1 MIKDKFFD
9 RKNYI
14 QILEKRVSSLKEGY
28 RQNIAIIGDENVG
41 KTSIISKFLANF
53 YDPRI
58 ITVFL
63 EVRPESLDGFARRF
77 IGALLYN
84 FLLNS
89 GLPLKEDLD
98 YLVAKSS
105 RYIPKTAER
114 INFILSELSRRK
126 KINIITELCNLP
138 ELINQETVKL
148 TVLFLDEFH
157 NLEDIGVKNLYREW
171 SKLLIV
177 QKNTLYCLASSRM
190 FKTRVILSKQ
200 LSLLFGNFEI
210 ITIEPFDIHTSGCYL
225 DQHIPCLKLNP
236 QLKDFIIN
244 FTGGYPL
251 YLELI
256 ADALAKRPEGP
267 GLASNSQSQR
277 PEGPACL
284 PARQG
289 LAANSQ
295 SSGLPSFRQS
305 QADVVAV
312 DLADILEDL
321 LFNTSGILNQRFSNY
336 IKRFL
341 DVGASNDYV
350 SIFYLIA
357 SGRNRIKDIAHIMH
371 KQKKDLAIRINYLL
385 ELDAIT
391 RSGDFLKISDRLF
404 AYWVRFV
411 YQEKMR
417 SLSFDAKNQKEKF
430 RDNIQELIAEFAKQ
444 STKPLANRVW
454 ELLQLFEDDLVQIE
468 RKKIRLHHFREVKPL
483 VFGQRFLKD
492 GLLGRSSDALWI
504 MAIKSDAL
512 TEQDI
517 TEFSKEC
524 KRYHHK
530 SQRKIMVTLKEVDPN
545 ARLRALEEKIWTW
558 DLNSLNQ
565 ILDLFSKPRVIA

>member
-14 QILEKRVSSLKEGY
+14 QILEKRVRSLKDGY
-28 RQNIAIIGDENVG
+28 RQNIVIVGEENVG

-58 ITVFL
+58 ITVYL
-63 EVRPESLDGFARRF
+63 EVRPESLEDFSKRF

-89 GLPLKEDLD
+89 ALPLKEDLD
-98 YLVAKSS
+98 YLLIKAG

-114 INFILSELSRRK
+114 INFILNELSRRK
-126 KINIITELCNLP
+126 KINIISELFNLP
-138 ELINQETVKL
+138 ELIHQETGKF

-157 NLEDIGVKNLYREW
+157 NLEDIGSKNLYREW
-171 SKLLIV
+171 SKLLMV
-177 QKNTLYCLASSRM
+177 AKNTLYCLASSRM
-190 FKTRVILSKQ
+190 FKTRIILSEQ

-210 ITIEPFDIHTSGCYL
+210 ITIEPFDIHTSSRYL
-225 DQHIPCLKLNP
+225 DQHIGRLSAHPE
-236 QLKDFIIN
+236 LKDFIIN

-256 ADALAKRPEGP
+256 ADALAK
-267 GLASNSQSQR
+267 SD
-277 PEGPACL
+277 
-284 PARQG
+284 
-289 LAANSQ
+289 
-295 SSGLPSFRQS
+295 
-305 QADVVAV
+305 ADIN
-312 DLADILEDL
+312 LADILEDL

-341 DVGASNDYV
+341 DATSSNDYL

-357 SGRNRIKDIAHIMH
+357 SGRNRLKDIAHILH
-371 KQKKDLAIRINYLL
+371 KQKKELAARVNCLL

-411 YQEKMR
+411 YQEKMC

-430 RDNIQELIAEFAKQ
+430 RDNIQELIQEFAKQ
-444 STKPLANRVW
+444 AIKPLANRVG

-483 VFGQRFLKD
+483 VFSQRLLKD
-492 GLLGRSSDALWI
+492 GLLGRSSEALWI
-504 MAIKSDAL
+504 MAIKPEAL

-517 TEFSKEC
+517 TEFSQEC

-530 SQRKIMVTLKEVDPN
+530 SQRKIIVTLKEIDPN

-558 DLNSLNQ
+558 DLNNLNQ

>member
-14 QILEKRVSSLKEGY
+14 QILAKRVGGLKEGY

-41 KTSIISKFLANF
+41 KTSIISKFLADF
-53 YDPRI
+53 YDPAI
-58 ITVFL
+58 ITVYL
-63 EVRPESLDGFARRF
+63 EVRPESLDGFVRRY

-89 GLPLKEDLD
+89 ALPLKEDLD
-98 YLVAKSS
+98 YLIAKSS
-105 RYIPKTAER
+105 RYIPKTTEKV
-114 INFILSELSRRK
+114 NFILNELSRRK
-126 KINIITELCNLP
+126 KINIITELFNLP
-138 ELINQETVKL
+138 ELIHQETGKF

-171 SKLLIV
+171 SKLLII

-210 ITIEPFDIHTSGCYL
+210 ITVEPFDIHASGRYL
-225 DQHIPCLKLNP
+225 DHRFFNLKLDA
-236 QLKDFIIN
+236 QLKDFIIS

-256 ADALAKRPEGP
+256 ADALVKQPDGFKAP
-267 GLASNSQSQR
+267 
-277 PEGPACL
+277 
-284 PARQG
+284 
-289 LAANSQ
+289 
-295 SSGLPSFRQS
+295 
-305 QADVVAV
+305 VTAV
-312 DLADILEDL
+312 NLVDILEEL

-341 DVGASNDYV
+341 DAGASNDYV
-350 SIFYLIA
+350 AIFYLIA
-357 SGRNRIKDIAHIMH
+357 SGRNRIKDIAHVLH
-371 KQKKDLAIRINYLL
+371 KQKKELGTRINYLL
-385 ELDAIT
+385 ELDAVT
-391 RSGDFLKISDRLF
+391 RSGDFLKVSDRLF
-404 AYWVRFV
+404 AHWMRFV

-430 RDNIQELIAEFAKQ
+430 RDNIQELIQEFAKQ
-444 STKPLANRVW
+444 SNKPLTNRVW

-483 VFGQRFLKD
+483 VFGERLLKD

-517 TEFSKEC
+517 TDFSKEC

-558 DLNSLNQ
+558 DLNNLNQ

>member
-58 ITVFL
+58 ISVYL
-63 EVRPESLDGFARRF
+63 EVRPETLDGFAKRF

-105 RYIPKTAER
+105 RYIPNTVSR
-114 INFILSELSRRK
+114 INFILNELSRRK
-126 KINIITELCNLP
+126 KINMVGELFNLP
-138 ELINQETVKL
+138 ELIHQETAKF
-148 TVLFLDEFH
+148 TVLFFDEFH
-157 NLEDIGVKNLYREW
+157 NLDDLGVKNLYREW
-171 SKLLIV
+171 SKLLMV
-177 QKNTLYCLASSRM
+177 AKNTLYCLASSRM

-210 ITIEPFDIHTSGCYL
+210 ITIEPFDIHTSGRYL
-225 DQHIPCLKLNP
+225 DQHIPGLESKP

-256 ADALAKRPEGP
+256 ADALSKVDI
-267 GLASNSQSQR
+267 LT
-277 PEGPACL
+277 
-284 PARQG
+284 
-289 LAANSQ
+289 
-295 SSGLPSFRQS
+295 
-305 QADVVAV
+305 V

-350 SIFYLIA
+350 SIFYLVA
-357 SGRNRIKDIAHIMH
+357 SGRNRIKDIAHILH

-430 RDNIQELIAEFAKQ
+430 RDNIQELIQEFAQQ
-444 STKPLANRVW
+444 STKPLANRVG

-483 VFGQRFLKD
+483 VFGQRLLKD

-517 TEFSKEC
+517 TDFSKEC

-530 SQRKIMVTLKEVDPN
+530 SQRKIIVTLKEVEPN
-545 ARLRALEEKIWTW
+545 ARLRALEENIWTW

>member
-58 ITVFL
+58 ITVYL

-98 YLVAKSS
+98 YLIAKST
-105 RYIPKTAER
+105 RYIPNTTSR
-114 INFILSELSRRK
+114 INFILNELSRRK
-126 KINIITELCNLP
+126 KINIVTEIFNLP
-138 ELINQETVKL
+138 ELINQETGKF

-171 SKLLIV
+171 SKLLIL

-210 ITIEPFDIHTSGCYL
+210 ITIEPFDIHTSGRYL
-225 DQHIPCLKLNP
+225 DQHVSSLKLNP

-256 ADALAKRPEGP
+256 ADALSKRPDGP
-267 GLASNSQSQR
+267 GLSFDSQSQTDI
-277 PEGPACL
+277 E
-284 PARQG
+284 
-289 LAANSQ
+289 
-295 SSGLPSFRQS
+295 
-305 QADVVAV
+305 VK
-312 DLADILEDL
+312 LADILEDL

-341 DVGASNDYV
+341 DVGASNEYI

-357 SGRNRIKDIAHIMH
+357 SGRNRIKDIGHILH
-371 KQKKDLAIRINYLL
+371 KQKKYLATRINYLL

-391 RSGDFLKISDRLF
+391 RSGDFLKVSDRLF
-404 AYWVRFV
+404 AYWMRFV

-430 RDNIQELIAEFAKQ
+430 RDNIQELIQEFAKQ
-444 STKPLANRVW
+444 SIKPLANRVG
-454 ELLQLFEDDLVQIE
+454 ELLQLFEDDLVQFE
-468 RKKIRLHHFREVKPL
+468 RKKIRLHHFREVKSL

-492 GLLGRSSDALWI
+492 GLLGRSSNALWI
-504 MAIKSDAL
+504 MAINSEAL

-517 TEFSKEC
+517 TEFAKEC

-530 SQRKIMVTLKEVDPN
+530 SQRKIMVTLKEVEPN

-565 ILDLFSKPRVIA
+565 MFDLFSKPRVIA

>member
-9 RKNYI
+9 RRNYI

-63 EVRPESLDGFARRF
+63 EARPEPLEGFARRF

-89 GLPLKEDLD
+89 ALPLKEDLD

-114 INFILSELSRRK
+114 INFILNELSRRK
-126 KINIITELCNLP
+126 RINIITELFNLP
-138 ELINQETVKL
+138 ELINQETGKF

-171 SKLLIV
+171 SKLLMV
-177 QKNTLYCLASSRM
+177 AKNTLYCLASSRM

-210 ITIEPFDIHTSGCYL
+210 ITIEPFDIHTSERYL
-225 DQHIPCLKLNP
+225 DQHIPGLKLNP
-236 QLKDFIIN
+236 ELKDFIIN

-256 ADALAKRPEGP
+256 ADAL
-267 GLASNSQSQR
+267 SNKPQ
-277 PEGPACL
+277 GNACL

-289 LAANSQ
+289 LGDA
-295 SSGLPSFRQS
+295 
-305 QADVVAV
+305 AV
-312 DLADILEDL
+312 DLVDILEEL

-357 SGRNRIKDIAHIMH
+357 SGRNRVKEIAQILH
-371 KQKKDLAIRINYLL
+371 KQKKDLAVRINYLL

-391 RSGDFLKISDRLF
+391 RSGDFLKVSDRLF
-404 AYWVRFV
+404 AYWMRFV
-411 YQEKMR
+411 YQQKLR

-430 RDNIQELIAEFAKQ
+430 RDSIRELIAEFAKQ
-444 STKPLANRVW
+444 SIKPLANRVG

-492 GLLGRSSDALWI
+492 GLLGRSNDALWI

-530 SQRKIMVTLKEVDPN
+530 SQRKIIVTLKEVDPN

-558 DLNSLNQ
+558 DLNNLNQ

>member
-9 RKNYI
+9 RRNYI
-14 QILEKRVSSLKEGY
+14 QILEKRVSSLKDGY

-41 KTSIISKFLANF
+41 KTSIISKFLADY

-58 ITVFL
+58 ITLYL
-63 EVRPESLDGFARRF
+63 EVRPETLEGFAGRF

-89 GLPLKEDLD
+89 GLPLKEDLG
-98 YLVAKSS
+98 YLIAKSY
-105 RYIPKTAER
+105 RYIPKTTEK
-114 INFILSELSRRK
+114 INFILNELSRRK
-126 KINIITELCNLP
+126 KINIISELFNLP
-138 ELINQETVKL
+138 ELIHQETGKF

-171 SKLLIV
+171 SKLLMV

-210 ITIEPFDIHTSGCYL
+210 ITVEPFDIHASSSYL
-225 DQHIPCLKLNP
+225 DQHLPGLAFNP
-236 QLKDFIIN
+236 ELKDFIIN

-256 ADALAKRPEGP
+256 ADALAKNTTP
-267 GLASNSQSQR
+267 
-277 PEGPACL
+277 
-284 PARQG
+284 
-289 LAANSQ
+289 
-295 SSGLPSFRQS
+295 
-305 QADVVAV
+305 V

-350 SIFYLIA
+350 SIFYLVA
-357 SGRNRIKDIAHIMH
+357 SGRNRLKDIAHILH
-371 KQKKDLAIRINYLL
+371 KPKKDLVARINYLL

-391 RSGDFLKISDRLF
+391 RSGDFLKINDRLF

-411 YQEKMR
+411 YQEKLR
-417 SLSFDAKNQKEKF
+417 SLSFDAKDQKEKF
-430 RDNIQELIAEFAKQ
+430 RDNIQELILEFTRQ
-444 STKPLANRVW
+444 SAKPLANRVG

-468 RKKIRLHHFREVKPL
+468 RKKVRLHHFREIKPL
-483 VFGQRFLKD
+483 VFGQRYLKD
-492 GLLGRSSDALWI
+492 GLLGRSSEALWI

-517 TEFSKEC
+517 TDFAKEC

-558 DLNSLNQ
+558 DLNNLNQ
-565 ILDLFSKPRVIA
+565 IMDLFSKPRVIA

>member
-41 KTSIISKFLANF
+41 KTSIISKFLAGF

-58 ITVFL
+58 ITVYL
-63 EVRPESLDGFARRF
+63 EIRPESLEGFAKRF

-84 FLLNS
+84 FLVNS
-89 GLPLKEDLD
+89 GLPLIEDLD
-98 YLVAKSS
+98 YLAVKSS
-105 RYIPKTAER
+105 RYIPKTTER
-114 INFILSELSRRK
+114 INFILNELSRRK
-126 KINIITELCNLP
+126 KINIITELFNLP
-138 ELINQETVKL
+138 ELINQETGKF
-148 TVLFLDEFH
+148 TVLFFDEFH

-171 SKLLIV
+171 SKLLMV
-177 QKNTLYCLASSRM
+177 AKNTLYCLASSKM

-210 ITIEPFDIHTSGCYL
+210 ITVEPFDIHTSSCYL
-225 DQHIPCLKLNP
+225 DQQIPDLKSRP
-236 QLKDFIIN
+236 ELKDFIIN

-256 ADALAKRPEGP
+256 ADALVK
-267 GLASNSQSQR
+267 SD
-277 PEGPACL
+277 PAVNL
-284 PARQG
+284 
-289 LAANSQ
+289 
-295 SSGLPSFRQS
+295 
-305 QADVVAV
+305 V
-312 DLADILEDL
+312 DILEDL

-357 SGRNRIKDIAHIMH
+357 SGRNRIKDIAHILH
-371 KQKKDLAIRINYLL
+371 KQKKDLAVRINHLL

-391 RSGDFLKISDRLF
+391 RSGDFLKVSDRLF
-404 AYWVRFV
+404 AYWMRFV
-411 YQEKMR
+411 YQEKMS

-430 RDNIQELIAEFAKQ
+430 RGNIEELVAEFSKQ
-444 STKPLANRVW
+444 STKPLVNRVG

-468 RKKIRLHHFREVKPL
+468 RKKIRLHHFREIKPL
-483 VFGQRFLKD
+483 VFSQRFLKE
-492 GLLGRSSDALWI
+492 GLLGRCSDALWI

-517 TEFSKEC
+517 AEFAKEC

-530 SQRKIMVTLKEVDPN
+530 SQRRIMVTLKEVDQN

-558 DLNSLNQ
+558 DLSSLNQ

>member
-58 ITVFL
+58 ITVYL
-63 EVRPESLDGFARRF
+63 EARPEALDEFARRF

-98 YLVAKSS
+98 YLVTKSS
-105 RYIPKTAER
+105 RYIPKTTER
-114 INFILSELSRRK
+114 INFILNELSRRK
-126 KINIITELCNLP
+126 KINIVTELFNLP
-138 ELINQETVKL
+138 ELINQETGKF

-171 SKLLIV
+171 SKLLMV

-210 ITIEPFDIHTSGCYL
+210 ITIEPFDIHTSGRYL
-225 DQHIPCLKLNP
+225 DQHVLNLKLNSG
-236 QLKDFIIN
+236 LKDFIIN

-256 ADALAKRPEGP
+256 ADALGKTDLE
-267 GLASNSQSQR
+267 
-277 PEGPACL
+277 
-284 PARQG
+284 
-289 LAANSQ
+289 AN
-295 SSGLPSFRQS
+295 
-305 QADVVAV
+305 
-312 DLADILEDL
+312 LADILEDL

-341 DVGASNDYV
+341 DVGASNDYI

-357 SGRNRIKDIAHIMH
+357 SGRNRIKDIGHILH
-371 KQKKDLAIRINYLL
+371 KQKKDLTLRINHLL

-391 RSGDFLKISDRLF
+391 RSGDFLKVSDRLF
-404 AYWVRFV
+404 AYWMRFV
-411 YQEKMR
+411 YQQKMR

-430 RDNIQELIAEFAKQ
+430 RDNIQELIAEFVKQ
-444 STKPLANRVW
+444 SIKPLANRVG
-454 ELLQLFEDDLVQIE
+454 ELLQLFENDLVQIE

-483 VFGQRFLKD
+483 IFDQRFLKD

-504 MAIKSDAL
+504 MAIKSEAL

-517 TEFSKEC
+517 TDFSKEC

-530 SQRKIMVTLKEVDPN
+530 SQRKIMITLKEVDPN

-558 DLNSLNQ
+558 DLNNLNQ

>member
-1 MIKDKFFD
+1 MIKDRFFD

-14 QILEKRVSSLKEGY
+14 QILEKRANSLKEGY

-58 ITVFL
+58 ITVYL
-63 EVRPESLDGFARRF
+63 EARPEPLEGFAKRF
-77 IGALLYN
+77 IGGLLYN

-89 GLPLKEDLD
+89 ALPLKEDLD
-98 YLVAKSS
+98 YLVIKSS
-105 RYIPKTAER
+105 RYIPKTAEK
-114 INFILSELSRRK
+114 INFILNELSRRK
-126 KINIITELCNLP
+126 KINIITEIFNLP
-138 ELINQETVKL
+138 ELINQETGKF

-157 NLEDIGVKNLYREW
+157 NLEDIGVKNFYREW
-171 SKLLIV
+171 SKLLMV
-177 QKNTLYCLASSRM
+177 QKNTLYCLASSKM

-200 LSLLFGNFEI
+200 LSLLFGNFEV
-210 ITIEPFDIHTSGCYL
+210 ITVEPFDIHTSGRYL
-225 DQHIPCLKLNP
+225 DQYLPGLKSNP

-256 ADALAKRPEGP
+256 ADALFKRPD
-267 GLASNSQSQR
+267 
-277 PEGPACL
+277 GPACL
-284 PARQG
+284 PVRQG
-289 LAANSQ
+289 LL
-295 SSGLPSFRQS
+295 SSSQS
-305 QADVVAV
+305 QADIAAA
-312 DLADILEDL
+312 DLVDILEGL

-350 SIFYLIA
+350 SVLYLIA
-357 SGRNRIKDIAHIMH
+357 SGRNRIKEIAHILH
-371 KQKKDLAIRINYLL
+371 KQKKDLAVRINYLL

-391 RSGDFLKISDRLF
+391 RSGDFLKVSDRLF
-404 AYWVRFV
+404 AYWMRFV

-430 RDNIQELIAEFAKQ
+430 RDNIQELIVEFAKQ
-444 STKPLANRVW
+444 SAKPLANRVG

-468 RKKIRLHHFREVKPL
+468 RKRIRLHHFREVKPL

-492 GLLGRSSDALWI
+492 GLLGRSNDALWI
-504 MAIKSDAL
+504 MAVKSDAL

-530 SQRKIMVTLKEVDPN
+530 SPRKIMVTLKEVDPN

-558 DLNSLNQ
+558 DLTNLNQ

>member
-14 QILEKRVSSLKEGY
+14 QILEKRVNSLKEGY

-58 ITVFL
+58 IAVYL
-63 EVRPESLDGFARRF
+63 ELRPESLEEFAKRF

-98 YLVAKSS
+98 YLAAKSF
-105 RYIPKTAER
+105 RYIPQTVER
-114 INFILSELSRRK
+114 INFIINELSRRK
-126 KINIITELCNLP
+126 KINIITELFNLP
-138 ELINQETVKL
+138 ELINQETGKF

-157 NLEDIGVKNLYREW
+157 NLEDVGVKNLYRQW

-177 QKNTLYCLASSRM
+177 QKNTLYCLASSKM

-200 LSLLFGNFEI
+200 LFLLFGNFEI
-210 ITIEPFDIHTSGCYL
+210 ITIEPFDMHTSSRYL
-225 DQHIPCLKLNP
+225 ELRLDGLNLNS

-256 ADALAKRPEGP
+256 ADALSKTD
-267 GLASNSQSQR
+267 L
-277 PEGPACL
+277 
-284 PARQG
+284 
-289 LAANSQ
+289 
-295 SSGLPSFRQS
+295 
-305 QADVVAV
+305 AV
-312 DLADILEDL
+312 DLAGILEDL

-341 DVGASNDYV
+341 DNNASNDYI

-357 SGRNRIKDIAHIMH
+357 SGRNRIKDIAHILH
-371 KQKKDLAIRINYLL
+371 KQKKDLALRINYLL

-391 RSGDFLKISDRLF
+391 RSGDFLKVSDRLF
-404 AYWVRFV
+404 AYWMRFV

-417 SLSFDAKNQKEKF
+417 ALSFDAKNQKEKF

-444 STKPLANRVW
+444 SVKPLANRIG
-454 ELLQLFEDDLVQIE
+454 ELLQLFENDLVQLE

-483 VFGQRFLKD
+483 AFGQRFLKD

-517 TEFSKEC
+517 TEFSQEC

-530 SQRKIMVTLKEVDPN
+530 SQRKIMITLKEVDPN
-545 ARLRALEEKIWTW
+545 ARLRALEEKILTW
-558 DLNSLNQ
+558 DLDNLNQ
-565 ILDLFSKPRVIA
+565 MLDLFSKPRIIA

>member
-9 RKNYI
+9 RNNYI

-53 YDPRI
+53 YDLRI

-63 EVRPESLDGFARRF
+63 EVRPEPLEGFARRF

-89 GLPLKEDLD
+89 GLPIKEDLD

-114 INFILSELSRRK
+114 INFILNELSRRK
-126 KINIITELCNLP
+126 KINIITELFNLS
-138 ELINQETVKL
+138 ELIHQETGKF
-148 TVLFLDEFH
+148 TVIFLDEFH

-171 SKLLIV
+171 SKLLMV

-210 ITIEPFDIHTSGCYL
+210 ITIEPFDIHTSGRYL
-225 DQHIPCLKLNP
+225 KQHVPGLKLNP

-256 ADALAKRPEGP
+256 ADAL
-267 GLASNSQSQR
+267 SNN
-277 PEGPACL
+277 P
-284 PARQG
+284 QG
-289 LAANSQ
+289 KDLVADS
-295 SSGLPSFRQS
+295 PS
-305 QADVVAV
+305 QADVAAV
-312 DLADILEDL
+312 DLTDILEDL

-357 SGRNRIKDIAHIMH
+357 SGCNRIKDIAHILH

-391 RSGDFLKISDRLF
+391 RSGDFLKVSDRLF
-404 AYWVRFV
+404 AYWMRFV

-430 RDNIQELIAEFAKQ
+430 RDNIRELIAEFAKQ
-444 STKPLANRVW
+444 SAKPLTNRVW

-468 RKKIRLHHFREVKPL
+468 RKKIRLHHFREIKPL

-530 SQRKIMVTLKEVDPN
+530 SQRKIMVTLKEIDPN

>member
-9 RKNYI
+9 RKNYL

-28 RQNIAIIGDENVG
+28 RQNIALIGDENVG
-41 KTSIISKFLANF
+41 KTSIISKFLANY

-58 ITVFL
+58 ITVYIEL
-63 EVRPESLDGFARRF
+63 RPESLDGFARRF

-89 GLPLKEDLD
+89 GLPLEEDLD
-98 YLVAKSS
+98 YLVSKSS
-105 RYIPKTAER
+105 RYIPHTAVK
-114 INFILSELSRRK
+114 INFILNELSRRK
-126 KINIITELCNLP
+126 KLNIITELFTLA
-138 ELINQETVKL
+138 ELIHQETGKF

-157 NLEDIGVKNLYREW
+157 NLEEMGVKNLYREW

-177 QKNTLYCLASSRM
+177 QKNTLYCLASSKI
-190 FKTRVILSKQ
+190 FKARLIFSKQ

-210 ITIEPFDIHTSGCYL
+210 ITIEPFDIHTSGRYL
-225 DQHIPCLKLNP
+225 DQRILGLKLNP

-256 ADALAKRPEGP
+256 ADALPRLSPEV
-267 GLASNSQSQR
+267 N
-277 PEGPACL
+277 
-284 PARQG
+284 
-289 LAANSQ
+289 
-295 SSGLPSFRQS
+295 
-305 QADVVAV
+305 
-312 DLADILEDL
+312 LADILEDL

-341 DVGASNDYV
+341 DAGASNDYL

-357 SGRNRIKDIAHIMH
+357 SGRNRIKDIAHLLR
-371 KQKKDLAIRINYLL
+371 KQKKDLMPRINYLL
-385 ELDAIT
+385 ELDAVS
-391 RSGDFLKISDRLF
+391 RSGDFLKINDRLF
-404 AYWVRFV
+404 AYWMRFV
-411 YQEKMR
+411 YQEKMH
-417 SLSFDAKNQKEKF
+417 SLSFDAKSQKEKF
-430 RDNIQELIAEFAKQ
+430 RDSIQELIAEFAQQ
-444 STKPLANRVW
+444 STKSLANRVG
-454 ELLQLFEDDLVQIE
+454 ELLQLFEDDLVQLE
-468 RKKIRLHHFREVKPL
+468 RKKIRLHHFREIKPL
-483 VFGQRFLKD
+483 AFGQHFLKD
-492 GLLGRSSDALWI
+492 GLLGRCSDALWI
-504 MAIKSDAL
+504 MAIKSEAL

-545 ARLRALEEKIWTW
+545 ARLRALEEKIWTC
-558 DLNSLNQ
+558 DLNNLNQ
-565 ILDLFSKPRVIA
+565 IFDLFSQPRVIA